1 MIENVQSDPWFWIS
15 IVSISGWIFFLWR
28 DLPRNYWRVPA
39 DLRRRIERVLR
50 RPIILFEKTADKD
63 KVVFFS
69 DRDRFC
75 VTAAEVLLRSLADG
89 EGLAR
94 GIPPEVFAARHGGRL
109 DS

>member
-1 MIENVQSDPWFWIS
+1 MLGTVKNDPWFWIS
-15 IVSISGWIFFLWR
+15 LVSISGWLYFLFR
-28 DLPRNYWRVPA
+28 DLPRNYWRIPA

-50 RPIILFEKTADKD
+50 RPIVFFEDTAEKD

-75 VTAAEVLLRSLADG
+75 VTAAEVLLRKLADG
-89 EGLAR
+89 EGLSR
-94 GIPPEVFAARHGGRL
+94 GVPPEVFAARRGGRL